1 MTKRRGLGRGLEQL
15 IPTGATD
22 FNPILGGHGAR
33 DVPVA
38 LIDPNPEQPRTN
50 FEEGALRALADSIQ
64 AYGVLQPLVVEANGP
79 RFRLVAGERR
89 LRAAQLAGLGRV
101 PAVVRPVGPDREKL
115 EVALVE
121 NLQRSDISAL
131 DEARAFARLCDVFG
145 LTQEQVAQRV
155 GKSRSAVANTMR
167 LLQTA
172 PAVQLAI
179 QGGQI
184 APAHGRALLSLP
196 DAEEQ
201 EKMLGRIMAQNLS
214 VRETER
220 LVSQRAGTSAHHAAP
235 PPDSSATRA
244 IGAIEEA
251 LTRRLSTRVKVFAGP
266 KGRGRIV
273 IEYFSDEELN
283 GLLDRLAISI

>member
-22 FNPILGGHGAR
+22 FNPILSGQGAR

-38 LIDPNPEQPRTN
+38 LIDPNPEQPRTT
-50 FEEGALRALADSIQ
+50 FEEGSLRSLADSIQ
-64 AYGVLQPLVVEANGP
+64 TYGVLQPLVVEANGP

-101 PAVVRPVGPDREKL
+101 PTVVRPVGPDREKL

-145 LTQEQVAQRV
+145 LTQEQVSQRV

-196 DAEEQ
+196 DTEAQ
-201 EKMLGRIMAQNLS
+201 EKLLERIVSQNLS

-220 LVSQRAGTSAHHAAP
+220 LVSLRGAEKETRPAAATGETPSRALE
-235 PPDSSATRA
+235 
-244 IGAIEEA
+244 AIEEA
-251 LTRRLSTRVKVFAGP
+251 LTRRLSTRVKVFGGTR
-266 KGRGRIV
+266 GRGRIV

>member
-1 MTKRRGLGRGLEQL
+1 VTNRRGLGRGLEQL

-22 FNPILGGHGAR
+22 FNPILGGPGAR
-33 DVPVA
+33 DVPIS
-38 LIDPNPEQPRTN
+38 LIDPNPEQPRSS
-50 FEEGALRALADSIQ
+50 FDEGSLRALAESIQ

-155 GKSRSAVANTMR
+155 GRSRSGVANTMR

-196 DAEEQ
+196 DALAQ
-201 EKMLGRIMAQNLS
+201 ERLLGRIVAQNLS
-214 VRETER
+214 VRATER
-220 LVSQRAGTSAHHAAP
+220 LVASQISSRPARAGREGASSDSAL
-235 PPDSSATRA
+235 R
-244 IGAIEEA
+244 AIEET
-251 LTRRLSTRVKVFAGP
+251 LSRRLSTRVRVQSGP
-266 KGRGRIV
+266 RGGGRIV
-273 IEYFSDEELN
+273 IDYFSEEELN

>member
-15 IPTGATD
+15 IPTGASD
-22 FNPILGGHGAR
+22 FSPMLGGQGTR
-33 DVPVA
+33 DVPIA
-38 LIDPNPEQPRTN
+38 LIDPNPEQPRSS
-50 FEEGALRALADSIQ
+50 FDEASLRALAESIQ
-64 AYGVLQPLVVEANGP
+64 TYGLLQPLVVEANGP

-101 PAVVRPVGPDREKL
+101 PALVRPVGPDREKL

-145 LTQEQVAQRV
+145 LTQEEVAQRV
-155 GKSRSAVANTMR
+155 GRSRSGVANTMR

-196 DAEEQ
+196 DSQAQ
-201 EKMLGRIMAQNLS
+201 ERMLSRIVAQSLS

-220 LVSQRAGTSAHHAAP
+220 LVAQQATDQRPGRPAQADNDSGSALA
-235 PPDSSATRA
+235 
-244 IGAIEEA
+244 AIEEA
-251 LTRRLSTRVKVFAGP
+251 LTQRLSTRVKILAGR
-266 KGRGRIV
+266 KGRGRII

-283 GLLDRLAISI
+283 GLLERLAISI

>member
-1 MTKRRGLGRGLEQL
+1 M
-15 IPTGATD
+15 
-22 FNPILGGHGAR
+22 
-33 DVPVA
+33 
-38 LIDPNPEQPRTN
+38 
-50 FEEGALRALADSIQ
+50 
-64 AYGVLQPLVVEANGP
+64 
-79 RFRLVAGERR
+79 
-89 LRAAQLAGLGRV
+89 AGLGRV

-145 LTQEQVAQRV
+145 LTQEQVSQRV

-196 DAEEQ
+196 DTEAQ
-201 EKMLGRIMAQNLS
+201 EKLLERIVSQNLS

-220 LVSQRAGTSAHHAAP
+220 LVSLRGAEKETRPAAATGETPSRALE
-235 PPDSSATRA
+235 
-244 IGAIEEA
+244 AIEEA
-251 LTRRLSTRVKVFAGP
+251 LTRRLSTRVKVFGGTR
-266 KGRGRIV
+266 GRGRIV

>member
-22 FNPILGGHGAR
+22 FNPLVGGPGTR
-33 DVPVA
+33 DVPIA

-50 FEEGALRALADSIQ
+50 FDDASLRALSESIRT
-64 AYGVLQPLVVEANGP
+64 YGVLQPLVVEANGT

-89 LRAAQLAGLGRV
+89 LRAAQLAGLGRI

-131 DEARAFARLCDVFG
+131 DEARAFSRLCDVFG

-155 GKSRSAVANTMR
+155 GRSRSGVANTMR

-172 PAVQLAI
+172 PAVQVAI

-196 DAEEQ
+196 DSQAQ
-201 EKMLGRIMAQNLS
+201 EKLLNKIVAQSLS

-220 LVSQRAGTSAHHAAP
+220 LVSQQTGDRPGGPRRAAGSSDSAL
-235 PPDSSATRA
+235 
-244 IGAIEEA
+244 GAIEEA
-251 LTRRLSTRVKVFAGP
+251 LTQRLSTRVKILPGP

-273 IEYFSDEELN
+273 IEYFSEEELN
-283 GLLDRLAISI
+283 GLLDRLAVSI

>member
-1 MTKRRGLGRGLEQL
+1 VSKRRGLGRGLEQL
-15 IPTGATD
+15 IPTGGAG
-22 FNPILGGHGAR
+22 FMPVLGGPGTR
-33 DVPVA
+33 DVPIA

-50 FEEGALRALADSIQ
+50 FDEASLRALSESIQ
-64 AYGVLQPLVVEANGP
+64 AFGILQPLVVEANGE

-145 LTQEQVAQRV
+145 MTQEQVGQRV
-155 GKSRSAVANTMR
+155 GRSRSAVANTMR

-172 PAVQLAI
+172 PAVQVAI

-184 APAHGRALLSLP
+184 APAHGRALLSLSDL
-196 DAEEQ
+196 DAQ
-201 EKMLGRIMAQNLS
+201 VKMLDRIVAQNLS

-220 LVSQRAGTSAHHAAP
+220 LVGQRVNQPSQRSNG
-235 PPDSSATRA
+235 PDSDHGAA
-244 IGAIEEA
+244 LGAIEEA
-251 LTRRLSTRVKVFAGP
+251 LTQRLSTRVKVVSLR

>member
-22 FNPILGGHGAR
+22 FNPLVGGPGTR
-33 DVPVA
+33 DVPIA

-50 FEEGALRALADSIQ
+50 FDDASLRALSESIRT
-64 AYGVLQPLVVEANGP
+64 YGVLQPLVVEANGT

-89 LRAAQLAGLGRV
+89 LRAAQLAGLGRI

-131 DEARAFARLCDVFG
+131 DEARAFSRLCDVFG

-155 GKSRSAVANTMR
+155 GRSRSGVANTMR

-172 PAVQLAI
+172 PAVQVAI

-196 DAEEQ
+196 DSQAQ
-201 EKMLGRIMAQNLS
+201 EKLLNKIVAQSLS

-220 LVSQRAGTSAHHAAP
+220 LVSQQTGDRPGRPRRTAGSSDSAL
-235 PPDSSATRA
+235 
-244 IGAIEEA
+244 GAIEEA
-251 LTRRLSTRVKVFAGP
+251 LTQRLSTRVKILPGP

-273 IEYFSDEELN
+273 IEYFSEEELN
-283 GLLDRLAISI
+283 GLLDRLAVSI

>member
-1 MTKRRGLGRGLEQL
+1 MSKRRGLGRGLEQL
-15 IPTGATD
+15 IPTGGAG
-22 FNPILGGHGAR
+22 FMPVLGGPGTR
-33 DVPVA
+33 DVPIA

-50 FEEGALRALADSIQ
+50 FDEASLRALSESIQ
-64 AYGVLQPLVVEANGP
+64 AFGILQPLVVEANGE

-89 LRAAQLAGLGRV
+89 MRAAQLAGLGRV

-145 LTQEQVAQRV
+145 MTQEQVGQRV
-155 GKSRSAVANTMR
+155 GRSRSAVANTMR

-172 PAVQLAI
+172 PAVQVAI

-184 APAHGRALLSLP
+184 APAHGRALLSLSDL
-196 DAEEQ
+196 DAQ
-201 EKMLGRIMAQNLS
+201 VKMLDRIVAQNLS

-220 LVSQRAGTSAHHAAP
+220 LVGQRVNQRSQRSNGSDSDHGAAL
-235 PPDSSATRA
+235 
-244 IGAIEEA
+244 GAIEEA
-251 LTRRLSTRVKVFAGP
+251 LTQRLSTRVKVVP
-266 KGRGRIV
+266 LRKGRGRIV

>member
-1 MTKRRGLGRGLEQL
+1 LEQL

-22 FNPILGGHGAR
+22 FNPILGGQGTR
-33 DVPVA
+33 DVPIA
-38 LIDPNPEQPRTN
+38 LIDPNPEQPRTS
-50 FEEGALRALADSIQ
+50 FDEASLRALSESIQ
-64 AYGVLQPLVVEANGP
+64 TYGVLQPVVVEANGT

-131 DEARAFARLCDVFG
+131 DEARAFSRLCDVFG

-155 GKSRSAVANTMR
+155 GRSRSGVANTMR

-196 DAEEQ
+196 DSQSQ
-201 EKMLGRIMAQNLS
+201 EKLLNRIVAQNLS

-220 LVSQRAGTSAHHAAP
+220 LVSQQVQDRPGRPARAAGSSDSAL
-235 PPDSSATRA
+235 R
-244 IGAIEEA
+244 AIEEA
-251 LTRRLSTRVKVFAGP
+251 LTQRLSTRVKVFVGP

-273 IEYFSDEELN
+273 IEYFSEEELN

>member
-1 MTKRRGLGRGLEQL
+1 MSKRRGLGRGLEQL
-15 IPTGATD
+15 IPTGGAG
-22 FNPILGGHGAR
+22 FMPVLGGPGTR
-33 DVPVA
+33 DVPIA

-50 FEEGALRALADSIQ
+50 FDEASLRALSESIQ
-64 AYGVLQPLVVEANGP
+64 AFGILQPLVVEANGE

-89 LRAAQLAGLGRV
+89 MRAAQLAGLGRV

-145 LTQEQVAQRV
+145 MTQEQVGQRV
-155 GKSRSAVANTMR
+155 GRSRSAVANTMR

-172 PAVQLAI
+172 PAVQVAI

-184 APAHGRALLSLP
+184 APAHGRALLSLSDL
-196 DAEEQ
+196 DAQ
-201 EKMLGRIMAQNLS
+201 VKMLDRIVAQNLS

-220 LVSQRAGTSAHHAAP
+220 LVGQRVRQRSQRSNGSDSDHGAAL
-235 PPDSSATRA
+235 
-244 IGAIEEA
+244 GAIEEA
-251 LTRRLSTRVKVFAGP
+251 LTQRLSTRVKVVP
-266 KGRGRIV
+266 LRKGRGRIV